1 MDKAVSNMV
10 DILYKNKQT
19 MPDNDY
25 ISLMDNLK
33 TISQYR
39 PKIFNKKHV
48 VRYKLKTDICF
59 IEDLSQY
66 EEIKKDVYNGQ
77 SMVYMESEDE
87 FNEDYERM
95 KTIDTHAHYYCYSS
109 EIIDTDINTFHET
122 LRLIGEA
129 KKHTL
134 DYYLNPEVMQE
145 HQREVQEYY
154 YDYKNTWDKW
164 IRILN
169 DVAYEVVDIE
179 YIGIADSV
187 S

>member
-10 DILYKNKQT
+10 DLLYKNKQT

-25 ISLMDNLK
+25 IILMDNLK

-39 PKIFNKKHV
+39 PKTFDKIHV

-66 EEIKKDVYNGQ
+66 EQIKEDLFHGDAMQYT
-77 SMVYMESEDE
+77 ESEDE
-87 FNEDYERM
+87 FNEDYERK
-95 KTIDTHAHYYCYSS
+95 KTIDTQSHYYCHCS
-109 EIIDTDINTFHET
+109 EIIDTNINTFHES
-122 LRLIGEA
+122 LRLIGES
-129 KKHTL
+129 KKHVL

-164 IRILN
+164 IRITN
-169 DVAYEVVDIE
+169 DVAYEIVDIE
-179 YIGIADSV
+179 YIGLTIN
-187 S
+187 